1 MEKLRRCRALHNIVG
16 HQGVIKA
23 QTKGTV
29 EAEMENLGRHL
40 IKVQWDSHI
49 AMYGFPEEIEL
60 IDPVERCALEVVL
73 TESPKHLRRKFDAES
88 GLAVIDLR

>member
-1 MEKLRRCRALHNIVG
+1 M
-16 HQGVIKA
+16 IKA

>member
-1 MEKLRRCRALHNIVG
+1 MRHGGFKKGRNCSNGEAMEKLRRCRALHNIVG

-49 AMYGFPEEIEL
+49 AMYVFPEEIEL
-60 IDPVERCALEVVL
+60 IDPIERWA
-73 TESPKHLRRKFDAES
+73 SDRNA
-88 GLAVIDLR
+88 A